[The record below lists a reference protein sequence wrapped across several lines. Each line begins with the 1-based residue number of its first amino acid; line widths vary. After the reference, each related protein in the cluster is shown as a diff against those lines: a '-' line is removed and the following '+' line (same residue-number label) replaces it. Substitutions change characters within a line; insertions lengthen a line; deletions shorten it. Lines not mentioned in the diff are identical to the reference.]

1 MRPPHHLQGTCLFSL
16 ERGEA
21 GAPATQLSFINHAG
35 RLHRCVRGRR
45 AGVTGVALSLLLSL
59 SFSLAHA
66 WKRAWRRWRAQ
77 PSGVCRIVR
86 VVQALVSTS
95 RPLPRVCA

>member
-35 RLHRCVRGRR
+35 RLHTGRCAGGTPPSR
-45 AGVTGVALSLLLSL
+45 AWPSPCFSL